1 MGVSVGMGLRRTA
14 PTARMS
20 EREISPY
27 EHGVGGT
34 CIHTQSH
41 MCDLRERPCIVTD
54 DYHVTYVS

>member
-1 MGVSVGMGLRRTA
+1 
-14 PTARMS
+14 MS